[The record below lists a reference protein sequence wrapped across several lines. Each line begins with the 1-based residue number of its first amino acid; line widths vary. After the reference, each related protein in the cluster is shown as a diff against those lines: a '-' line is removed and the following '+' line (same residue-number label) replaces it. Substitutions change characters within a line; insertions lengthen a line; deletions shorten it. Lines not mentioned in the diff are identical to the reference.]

1 VTNSTRYWLSVGDG
15 KTYGPYTVEELLQH
29 RNDGRVGVT
38 AQLCPEG
45 GSNWMP
51 ATAVLEF
58 RASAST
64 PPVVPPPAPPFAP
77 NIDPLAK
84 SKVAAGILGI
94 LLGALGVHNFYLGY
108 TGKGIAQLLITV
120 LTCGWGSIFSGIWGL
135 IEGILILTGSINVD
149 GSGRPLRD

>member
-1 VTNSTRYWLSVGDG
+1 
-15 KTYGPYTVEELLQH
+15 
-29 RNDGRVGVT
+29 
-38 AQLCPEG
+38 
-45 GSNWMP
+45 M
-51 ATAVLEF
+51 
-58 RASAST
+58 
-64 PPVVPPPAPPFAP
+64 VPPPAPPFAP
-77 NIDPLAK
+77 NVDPLAK
-84 SKVAAGILGI
+84 SKIAAGILGI